1 MLIPNVTTGINIVI
15 NSVCQD
21 YSTENTVLFFNT
33 TYGELHNNIINE
45 QHVVLLLL
53 LLLLLL
59 CLGAVKKVINKV
71 SSERGFSAHELILQF
86 PLKSNSQ
93 VRLVCVCLPLS
104 PTTLCQSFLTT
115 M

>member
-53 LLLLLL
+53 LLL
-59 CLGAVKKVINKV
+59 CLGAVKKVIDKV

-93 VRLVCVCLPLS
+93 VRLVSLFLLS
-104 PTTLCQSFLTT
+104 LSVNHS
-115 M
+115 